1 MRHRT
6 ERERRILT
14 EMVTENKSRSGLHI
28 LIPVIVPSLVT
39 AVCAYF
45 VQSSA
50 IAALRAVVS
59 ICIIS
64 FGVISLSRKHITLR
78 VSMFMT
84 LLALVSAVQGF
95 IPDFMVPIAAF
106 SVVIAFISSPTLG
119 LTTVLYFTA
128 IPFLITER
136 SFEYFLFV
144 TVIGVIGMA
153 LMYSRS
159 RSGKYAEVLV
169 TFSLLY
175 VLLYTALIVMK
186 RMDITPEVVIDP
198 VVGLILSVIIMEI
211 SGYRYYNN
219 VIKKSEDL
227 YKTVVDPEH
236 PLLLEL
242 KSADKTEYKRA
253 IHTAHYTDLFAE
265 KFGYDKVLMRGLGFY
280 HRIGVLIDDDATLA
294 MRTMKLATSEGFPSD
309 LMALLKEYG
318 EIKEGSK
325 VSAEVS
331 IAFIVDNVICDLM
344 NEFAKGKGDPDM
356 NKFIDSSIL
365 RLFSGKKAIL
375 KKSAIPY
382 YELEEIRRYLKGEKM
397 YYDFLR

>member
-1 MRHRT
+1 MET
-6 ERERRILT
+6 D
-14 EMVTENKSRSGLHI
+14 NKARSDLYI
-28 LIPVIVPSLVT
+28 LIPVIVPALVT
-39 AVCAYF
+39 AACAFF
-45 VQSSA
+45 VQSSPMA
-50 IAALRAVVS
+50 AVRAVISVCIIAAAM
-59 ICIIS
+59 
-64 FGVISLSRKHITLR
+64 ISLSRKHITFN

-84 LLALVSAVQGF
+84 LLALISAAQAF

-106 SVVIAFISSPTLG
+106 SVMIAFISSPTLG
-119 LTTVLYFTA
+119 LTSIIYFTA
-128 IPFLITER
+128 IPFLIRER

-144 TVIGVIGMA
+144 TVIAILCLA

-159 RSGKYAEVLV
+159 RTGRYTEVLV
-169 TFSLLY
+169 IFSLLY
-175 VLLYTALIVMK
+175 ILLYTALIVMK

-198 VVGLILSVIIMEI
+198 VVGLILSMIIMEI

-219 VIKKSEDL
+219 VIKRKDDL

-236 PLLLEL
+236 PLLMEL
-242 KSADKTEYKRA
+242 RETDKTEYKRA

-280 HRIGVLIDDDATLA
+280 HRIGVLSDEDTTVAI
-294 MRTMKLATSEGFPSD
+294 RTMKLASQEGFPDD
-309 LMALLKEYG
+309 LTALLREYG
-318 EIKEGSK
+318 EIKEGNR

-331 IAFIVDNVICDLM
+331 IAFIIDTVLCDLM
-344 NEFAKGKGDPDM
+344 KEFAKGKGDPDM

-365 RLFSGKKAIL
+365 KLFSGKRAIL

-382 YELEEIRRYLKGEKM
+382 YELEEIRKYLKGEKM